1 MNFEALLS
9 TAFSLFLFILIGFIL
24 QKAGIINGEFT
35 KKLSGFVAKAAQP
48 FLIIYS
54 VIKLEYSPSHLKN
67 GMIVL
72 GFSVILH
79 LFLIAAAKLFF
90 FRVGD
95 MDEKKI
101 HEFGCVFT
109 NCAFVGFPILN
120 ALFGEAGLFYG
131 AFYVIVYNLAVW
143 SYGVCIMARGRDDI
157 KISVRKMLINLG
169 TVPSALGLGIYIARI
184 PIPDFLMTVLESMS
198 GLCTPLS
205 LIVTGALVASMPIRK
220 LFTNPKIYY
229 FCAVKLIFIPL
240 IAAFILRFCGISSL
254 VADIDLSVFMVVLAS
269 MPPAAFTTIF
279 AELYETKPTYA
290 AQLLSIGTIL
300 SPFTILL
307 VMKLT
312 EFIL

>member
-1 MNFEALLS
+1 MNFEALLA
-9 TAFSLFLFILIGFIL
+9 TALSLFLFILIGFVL
-24 QKAGIINGEFT
+24 RKAKIVDADLT
-35 KKLSGFVAKAAQP
+35 RKLSGFVAKAAQP

-54 VIKLEYSPSHLKN
+54 VVKLEYSPENLKN

-72 GFSVILH
+72 AFSVLLH
-79 LFLIAAAKLFF
+79 IFLALAAKLFF
-90 FRVGD
+90 SRVGD
-95 MDEKKI
+95 GDERKI

-120 ALFGEAGLFYG
+120 ALFGEPGLFYG

-143 SYGVCIMARGRDDI
+143 SYGVVIMARGKPDI

-169 TVPSALGLGIYIARI
+169 TVPCAIGLGLYIAHV
-184 PIPDFLMTVLESMS
+184 PMPDFLMTVMESMS

-205 LIVTGALVASMPIRK
+205 LIVTGSLVASMPLRG
-220 LFTNPKIYY
+220 LFNNSKIYY
-229 FCAVKLIFIPL
+229 FCAAKLILIPL
-240 IAAFILRFCGISSL
+240 IAAVILRFAGLSGL
-254 VADIDLSVFMVVLAS
+254 VEGIDLSVFMVVLLA

-279 AELYETKPTYA
+279 AELYDVKPAYA
-290 AQLLSIGTIL
+290 AQLLSVGTML

-307 VMKLT
+307 VMKLS